1 MLAIRSMVHSVD
13 MSSLFCTVFS
23 DPSLYCK
30 DVDVLLLHLLS
41 QHLRCHCMSEASCQ
55 LSKTSFPQEGIL
67 CEIASRSSTILLG
80 WPFWV
85 APTSLCEGD
94 TLI

>member
-55 LSKTSFPQEGIL
+55 LSKTSFP
-67 CEIASRSSTILLG
+67 
-80 WPFWV
+80 
-85 APTSLCEGD
+85 
-94 TLI
+94 